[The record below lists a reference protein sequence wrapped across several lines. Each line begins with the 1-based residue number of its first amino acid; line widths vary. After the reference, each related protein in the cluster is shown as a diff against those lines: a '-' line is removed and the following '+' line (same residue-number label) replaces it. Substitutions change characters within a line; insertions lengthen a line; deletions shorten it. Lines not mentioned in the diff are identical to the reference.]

1 MKLVP
6 LVLLLAACGPKTAPV
21 AATEVAAPVE
31 VATEVTGT
39 IEERLERAV
48 ARLEAGDVGAA
59 AGELEAITRDDPRNA
74 VAFQNLGVA
83 RVRLGD
89 LAGAKTALDTA
100 TKLQP
105 DSAVGWLYL
114 GSVHERMGQL
124 SAAVDAYR
132 AGTTYAPDDVACRV
146 ALANGLRRL
155 GRPTEAIEASKQ
167 ALRVNT
173 QSLEAYDALGLAHLD
188 LGQLDLARFV
198 FEKAVGG
205 VSGGT
210 TNASLLCNLGWT
222 FYRQGDVPT
231 AEARLREAIALD
243 PNLVRARVYLARIL
257 YENRDYNGMV
267 SELEVARTLDPKN
280 ADVLVNLGI
289 AYRGLGRV
297 PEAAAAWEGALTLDP
312 TSPEP
317 WFNLGILSGDNKKE
331 YDLALSQL
339 EKYVAAGGSEVARAQ
354 AYIAAFQKEK
364 DRAEKKRQKDAETEK
379 RKAEVE
385 ERKRLL
391 EQAPPPEAPAPPPAP
406 TEAPPAPTEAPP
418 VAPAPPEA
426 PAPADPAPA
435 DPPAPEAP
443 PAEDNP
449 SPWGAP

>member
-1 MKLVP
+1 MNIVP

-21 AATEVAAPVE
+21 PAAEVPAAVEAATD
-31 VATEVTGT
+31 VTGT

-89 LAGAKTALDTA
+89 LAGAKSALDTA

-155 GRPTEAIEASKQ
+155 GRPTEAIEASKL

-205 VSGGT
+205 VAGGT

-231 AEARLREAIALD
+231 AEARLREAITLD

-312 TSPEP
+312 SSPEP

-339 EKYVAAGGSEVARAQ
+339 EKYLAAGGAEVARAQ

-391 EQAPPPEAPAPPPAP
+391 EQAPPPEAAAPPTPAAPPADQAPPAPAPAAPAAPVPAEPAPAEPAP
-406 TEAPPAPTEAPP
+406 TEP
-418 VAPAPPEA
+418 
-426 PAPADPAPA
+426 
-435 DPPAPEAP
+435 P

-449 SPWGAP
+449 NPWGAP